1 MCFAF
6 VPALCATLWIFP
18 SVLLSF
24 PSLQWSSPLL
34 SASAIQVAQLP
45 ACFPVC
51 MVLLQNHVVS
61 LVVTTH
67 GQDVPDQVTTNT
79 MLFLPPGS
87 NLARVELFIMP
98 TFVVIIASVSADV
111 NFASSLRTTRLLTE
125 VGEYSLIL

>member
-24 PSLQWSSPLL
+24 PSSRWSSPLL

-67 GQDVPDQVTTNT
+67 GQDVPDQVITNT

-98 TFVVIIASVSADV
+98 TFVVTIASVSADV
-111 NFASSLRTTRLLTE
+111 NFTSSLRTTRLLTE